1 MGPPPPENAVNVLAP
16 TRAVRRVEM
25 SYELA
30 ILAALGLIILA
41 ISIKAPRFLQPDNLF
56 QVARNFSFIAAVG
69 VGEAMVIL
77 SGRGGIDLSVGSM
90 VSLGGVV
97 TTKLLSLGHGLLP
110 SILLGVLVGIAAGLI
125 NGLLVTKA
133 RMTPLIP
140 TLGML
145 SVAGGLSL
153 VVTRGFPITELG
165 AQGDT
170 FVSLGAGFVGPVP
183 APVIYMVLVVV
194 AGWIFTTRT
203 PFGYALYAVG
213 GNEDA
218 ARLAGINVDR
228 VKTTVYMTSGGL
240 AALTGILLAAR
251 LSVGDATLGQGME
264 LSVIAAVVIG
274 GVSLLGG
281 RGSVL
286 GLFIGAALI
295 GVLQNA
301 MVIIGVAAFW
311 QQVVIGTTIIVAV
324 LLDRLRLRLLAP

>member
-1 MGPPPPENAVNVLAP
+1 MEL
-16 TRAVRRVEM
+16 
-25 SYELA
+25 SYEVA
-30 ILAALGLIILA
+30 ILGALVLVMVATAL
-41 ISIKAPRFLQPDNLF
+41 KAPRFLQPDNLF

-77 SGRGGIDLSVGSM
+77 SGRGGIDLSVGSV

-97 TTKLLSLGHGLLP
+97 TTKLLSLGDGLLL
-110 SILLGVLVGIAAGLI
+110 SLFAGVLVGVAAGLV

-133 RMTPLIP
+133 KMTPLIP

-145 SVAGGLSL
+145 SIAGGLAL

-165 AQGDT
+165 TQSET
-170 FVSLGAGFVGPVP
+170 FVAMGAGFLGPVP
-183 APVIYMVLVVV
+183 APVIFMVIVVV
-194 AGWIFTTRT
+194 VGWIFTTRT
-203 PFGYALYAVG
+203 PFGYGLYAVG

-218 ARLAGINVDR
+218 ARLAGIAVDR
-228 VKTTVYMTSGGL
+228 VKVFVYMLSGGL

-286 GLFIGAALI
+286 GLIIGAALI

-301 MVIIGVAAFW
+301 MVIIGVSAFW
-311 QQVVIGTTIIVAV
+311 QQVVVGTTIIVAV
-324 LLDRLRLRLLAP
+324 MLDRLRLRLLRL